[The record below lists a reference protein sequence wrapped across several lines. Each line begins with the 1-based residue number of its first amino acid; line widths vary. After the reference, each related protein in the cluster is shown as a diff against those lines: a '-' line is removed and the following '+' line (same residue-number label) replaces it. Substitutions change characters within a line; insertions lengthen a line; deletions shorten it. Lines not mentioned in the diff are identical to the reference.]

1 MRKPRRNH
9 SAAFKV
15 WRDDLD
21 AIGPTINL
29 RRDRSIGMMSL
40 LIASCNS

>member
-1 MRKPRRNH
+1 MR
-9 SAAFKV
+9 SAHGPPVSAL